1 MCPHYS
7 IRTLII
13 NVQTPLTASMKN
25 NVYVCSKQCVHPPYT
40 LHAVLSDVNH
50 ATSLALNNTQFVCL
64 QRMVFKA
71 KRIASVV
78 EKSGEIM
85 YLV

>member
-1 MCPHYS
+1 MCTQYF

-50 ATSLALNNTQFVCL
+50 ATSLALNNAQFVCL
-64 QRMVFKA
+64 QRMVSKA

-78 EKSGEIM
+78 HKSGETIH
-85 YLV
+85 LV